1 VYFVA
6 AQQDSMLVIGAL
18 RDMAYVV
25 RTAGDPHAL
34 FNSIRRMVRE
44 IDAAIPVLD
53 LRSVDET
60 VDLSV
65 ATRRFNTMLLGAFA
79 VLALVLAAV
88 GLYGL
93 MAYTVLQRT
102 REIGIRLAI
111 GATPV
116 DVLQL
121 VVGQAARIAGV
132 GVVIGLAGALGLT
145 RIMRTLLFDV
155 SPLDPPTF
163 AVAAV
168 LLLGIAALASY
179 LPARRAA
186 RIDPQSAIRAD

>member
-1 VYFVA
+1 
-6 AQQDSMLVIGAL
+6 M
-18 RDMAYVV
+18 RDMAYIV
-25 RTAGDPHAL
+25 RATGNPHGL
-34 FNSIRRMVRE
+34 FNSIRRTVRE
-44 IDAAIPVLD
+44 IDPAIPVLD

-65 ATRRFNTMLLGAFA
+65 ATRRFNTTLLGAFA
-79 VLALVLAAV
+79 LLALVLAAV

-93 MAYTVLQRT
+93 MAYSVVQRT

-111 GATPV
+111 GATPT

-132 GVVIGLAGALGLT
+132 GILIGLVGALGLT

-155 SPLDPPTF
+155 SPLDPATF
-163 AVAAV
+163 TAAAA
-168 LLLGIAALASY
+168 LLLGIASLASY
-179 LPARRAA
+179 IPARRAA

>member
-1 VYFVA
+1 
-6 AQQDSMLVIGAL
+6 M

-25 RTAGDPHAL
+25 RASGDPHGL
-34 FNSIRRMVRE
+34 FNSIRRTVRK
-44 IDAAIPVLD
+44 IDPAIPVLD

-65 ATRRFNTMLLGAFA
+65 ATRRFNTMLLAAFA

-111 GATPV
+111 GATPA
-116 DVLQL
+116 DVLGL
-121 VVGQAARIAGV
+121 VVGQAARIAAAGV
-132 GVVIGLAGALGLT
+132 TIGLAGALGLT
-145 RIMRTLLFDV
+145 RIMRTLLFGI
-155 SPLDPPTF
+155 SPLDAPTF
-163 AVAAV
+163 AMAAV
-168 LLLGIAALASY
+168 LLFGIAALASY

-186 RIDPQSAIRAD
+186 HIDPQSAIRAD

>member
-1 VYFVA
+1 
-6 AQQDSMLVIGAL
+6 M

-25 RTAGDPHAL
+25 RATGNPHGL
-34 FNSIRRMVRE
+34 FNSIRRTVRE
-44 IDAAIPVLD
+44 IDPAIPVLD

-65 ATRRFNTMLLGAFA
+65 ATRRFNTTLLGAFA
-79 VLALVLAAV
+79 LLALVLAAV

-93 MAYTVLQRT
+93 MAYSVVQRT

-111 GATPV
+111 GATPT

-132 GVVIGLAGALGLT
+132 GILIGLVGALGLT

-163 AVAAV
+163 AAAAV
-168 LLLGIAALASY
+168 LLLGIASLASY
-179 LPARRAA
+179 IPARRAA